1 MADSTEEQA
10 VALRRVDIDDGQL
23 VEAVQRHQV
32 DFAVRAARHRGLEC
46 AHAVLECVLTFQQR
60 GRQLIFREFR
70 AGPKHGDASSSSRPA
85 GGLLRHKAREGRAN
99 FCLPSRS

>member
-1 MADSTEEQA
+1 MLRGDADSGMVFGEE
-10 VALRRVDIDDGQL
+10 LS
-23 VEAVQRHQV
+23 
-32 DFAVRAARHRGLEC
+32 GLEGLG
-46 AHAVLECVLTFQQR
+46 VNFLEGGNLVVPFQQR